1 MLSIRTPRCRSSRSP
16 TSSAAI
22 SSSPRKASATTTA
35 RAPTCGVLSRI
46 LMRRCNTFVAIVMAT
61 GTALSA
67 VALAKA
73 EQGKPAN
80 YKGLEITV
88 SSIERAATVGLR
100 DCPPGSNT
108 VRGLTKPGEE
118 FAIVNLSFRVT
129 PAFKETIVKKPVLL
143 DASGKTFNTA
153 MSFVDP
159 GATPEYSC
167 GFAYRVPEGTKL
179 VKIQID
185 TATLDLTA
193 FDKK

>member
-1 MLSIRTPRCRSSRSP
+1 MRRSR
-16 TSSAAI
+16 
-22 SSSPRKASATTTA
+22 
-35 RAPTCGVLSRI
+35 VLS
-46 LMRRCNTFVAIVMAT
+46 LGSWVLGLLLVAT
-61 GTALSA
+61 P
-67 VALAKA
+67 ALA
-73 EQGKPAN
+73 QNKPAN

-88 SSIERAATVGLR
+88 ASVERAATVGLR

-118 FAIVNLSFRVT
+118 FAIVNLSFKVT
-129 PAFKETIVKKPVLL
+129 PAFKETLVKKPVLL
-143 DASGKTFNTA
+143 DANGKIFNTA

-179 VKIQID
+179 GKIQID
-185 TATLDLTA
+185 TTTLDLTT

>member
-1 MLSIRTPRCRSSRSP
+1 MRLSKLIASFWIC
-16 TSSAAI
+16 AAI
-22 SSSPRKASATTTA
+22 T
-35 RAPTCGVLSRI
+35 
-46 LMRRCNTFVAIVMAT
+46 VAA
-61 GTALSA
+61 
-67 VALAKA
+67 
-73 EQGKPAN
+73 QKPVN

-88 SSIERAATVGLR
+88 ASVERAPTVGLK

-118 FAIVNLSFRVT
+118 FAIVNLAFKVT

-159 GATPEYSC
+159 GTVPEYTC

-179 VKIQID
+179 GKIQID
-185 TATLDLTA
+185 TTTLDLTK
-193 FDKK
+193 FNK

>member
-1 MLSIRTPRCRSSRSP
+1 MWRTIANPMRSGLRLGLGAWGPALQRPQPRSVKTRQLQS
-16 TSSAAI
+16 
-22 SSSPRKASATTTA
+22 
-35 RAPTCGVLSRI
+35 
-46 LMRRCNTFVAIVMAT
+46 
-61 GTALSA
+61 
-67 VALAKA
+67 
-73 EQGKPAN
+73 
-80 YKGLEITV
+80 LEITV

-129 PAFKETIVKKPVLL
+129 PAFKDTIVKKPVLL
-143 DASGKTFNTA
+143 DAMGKTFNTA

-179 VKIQID
+179 GKIQSIRRP
-185 TATLDLTA
+185 LDLTA
-193 FDKK
+193 FDTK

>member
-1 MLSIRTPRCRSSRSP
+1 MRRSRDLRL
-16 TSSAAI
+16 AAWGL
-22 SSSPRKASATTTA
+22 
-35 RAPTCGVLSRI
+35 GVL
-46 LMRRCNTFVAIVMAT
+46 
-61 GTALSA
+61 
-67 VALAKA
+67 LAA
-73 EQGKPAN
+73 SPSLGQSKPAN

-88 SSIERAATVGLR
+88 ASVGLR

-118 FAIVNLSFRVT
+118 FAIVNLSFKVT

-167 GFAYRVPEGTKL
+167 GFAYRVPTGTKL
-179 VKIQID
+179 GKIQID
-185 TATLDLTA
+185 TTTLDLTS
-193 FDKK
+193 FDK

>member
-1 MLSIRTPRCRSSRSP
+1 MRHSNGLRL
-16 TSSAAI
+16 AA
-22 SSSPRKASATTTA
+22 
-35 RAPTCGVLSRI
+35 CGLGVL
-46 LMRRCNTFVAIVMAT
+46 L
-61 GTALSA
+61 TASPSLS
-67 VALAKA
+67 
-73 EQGKPAN
+73 QTKPAN
-80 YKGLEITV
+80 YKGLEATV
-88 SSIERAATVGLR
+88 ASVERAATVGLR

-118 FAIVNLSFRVT
+118 FAIVNLSFKVT

-143 DASGKTFNTA
+143 DANGKIFNTA

-179 VKIQID
+179 GKIQID
-185 TATLDLTA
+185 TTTLDLTK